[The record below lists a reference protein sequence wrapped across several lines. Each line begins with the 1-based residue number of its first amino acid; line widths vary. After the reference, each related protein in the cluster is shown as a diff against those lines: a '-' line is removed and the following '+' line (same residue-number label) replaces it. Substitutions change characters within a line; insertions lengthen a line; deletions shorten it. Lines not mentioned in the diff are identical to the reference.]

1 MRKDN
6 IQNICYN
13 ILLIDFFIYV
23 LLTISII
30 LFKPASAC
38 LTCFNAKIHLYS
50 VSVPPYTASAE
61 KKPLKTFILLV
72 F

>member
-23 LLTISII
+23 LLTISITKNYTS
-30 LFKPASAC
+30 L
-38 LTCFNAKIHLYS
+38 KI
-50 VSVPPYTASAE
+50 
-61 KKPLKTFILLV
+61 
-72 F
+72 